1 MIEVHN
7 GECASYLGG
16 SLFARTES
24 PVGMG
29 EEEEGEG
36 GEGIYE
42 GDCVWN
48 GKRNKGFRR
57 RVAER
62 NAPKTKASSLN
73 SKEEPSSEKPVGHSS
88 INLPCSLLS
97 TVYRIF
103 GQVVVDLELLV
114 SINM

>member
-1 MIEVHN
+1 MIEVCHSK
-7 GECASYLGG
+7 CDYLLGG
-16 SLFARTES
+16 SLFARIES

-62 NAPKTKASSLN
+62 NAPKTKASSLS
-73 SKEEPSSEKPVGHSS
+73 SKEEPSSEKPVG
-88 INLPCSLLS
+88 
-97 TVYRIF
+97 
-103 GQVVVDLELLV
+103 
-114 SINM
+114 